1 MTRMPQTPIPQPL
14 DSADSSYASPTN
26 VGSLVNAQTSSTPL
40 VTPMQTAMMMASSSI
55 LKITATGS
63 HQMMMNLHVPS
74 QPKAMLISVSTY
86 TVKEPMKAAT
96 TLVELA
102 ALRAS
107 PMKHPSALMTMVITM
122 S

>member
-1 MTRMPQTPIPQPL
+1 
-14 DSADSSYASPTN
+14 
-26 VGSLVNAQTSSTPL
+26 
-40 VTPMQTAMMMASSSI
+40 
-55 LKITATGS
+55 
-63 HQMMMNLHVPS
+63 
-74 QPKAMLISVSTY
+74 MLISVSTY
-86 TVKEPMKAAT
+86 TVEGTYEKAAT